1 MVLRDVERLMITREP
16 VTLNGEVCRMV
27 GFHMVFVPHGLDY
40 IVDVMDS
47 KGKRHRKPLSD
58 IAYLDGRK
66 CI

>member
-1 MVLRDVERLMITREP
+1 MVVRDIERLMITREP

-40 IVDVMDS
+40 IADVMDS
-47 KGKRHRKPLSD
+47 NGKLHRKPLSE

-66 CI
+66 SI

>member
-1 MVLRDVERLMITREP
+1 MVVRDIERLMITREP
-16 VTLNGEVCRMV
+16 VTIDGEICRMV

-47 KGKRHRKPLSD
+47 KGKCHRNPLSK

-66 CI
+66 SI